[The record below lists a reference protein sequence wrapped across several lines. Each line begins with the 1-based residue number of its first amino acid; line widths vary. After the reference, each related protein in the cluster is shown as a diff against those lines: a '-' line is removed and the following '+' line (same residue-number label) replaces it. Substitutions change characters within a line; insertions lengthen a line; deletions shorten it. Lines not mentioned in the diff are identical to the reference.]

1 MTSAKENRVCMI
13 SLGCAKNLVDS
24 EILIGGLKKENYNI
38 VNKSDDEYTKIFS
51 RLPNKTP
58 KQKLKNNSEPI
69 LFVKNLY
76 KTYGSNKH
84 TVSALNGVTL
94 EIYKGETLGVIGES
108 GSGKTTLVKT
118 TLNILERDSGDM
130 ILRTNINESNLTK
143 PSRKI
148 GAVFQDSMG
157 SLNPRMGV
165 YDILREPLILKGV
178 KEPKTIKTKIM
189 EMLDKVH
196 LGLNLLQSFPDQLSG
211 GQRQRVSIARA
222 LMLDPR
228 ILILD
233 EPTSALDIY
242 TQEKILDLLKE
253 IQTQNNLS
261 FIFISHDLGVVSE
274 ISDRIAVLYKGNI
287 IESGKTNDV
296 FINPSHDYTKKLIDS
311 NAWMDKNANI

>member
-1 MTSAKENRVCMI
+1 
-13 SLGCAKNLVDS
+13 
-24 EILIGGLKKENYNI
+24 
-38 VNKSDDEYTKIFS
+38 
-51 RLPNKTP
+51 
-58 KQKLKNNSEPI
+58 
-69 LFVKNLY
+69 
-76 KTYGSNKH
+76 
-84 TVSALNGVTL
+84 
-94 EIYKGETLGVIGES
+94 
-108 GSGKTTLVKT
+108 
-118 TLNILERDSGDM
+118 
-130 ILRTNINESNLTK
+130 
-143 PSRKI
+143 
-148 GAVFQDSMG
+148 MG
-157 SLNPRMGV
+157 
-165 YDILREPLILKGV
+165 
-178 KEPKTIKTKIM
+178 
-189 EMLDKVH
+189 MLDKVY
-196 LGLNLLQSFPDQLSG
+196 LGLSLLHSFPYQLSG
-211 GQRQRVSIARA
+211 GQRQRVAIARA

>member
-1 MTSAKENRVCMI
+1 MPNR
-13 SLGCAKNLVDS
+13 
-24 EILIGGLKKENYNI
+24 
-38 VNKSDDEYTKIFS
+38 
-51 RLPNKTP
+51 TP
-58 KQKLKNNSEPI
+58 KQKPENNSEPI
-69 LFVKNLY
+69 LYVKDLY
-76 KTYGSNKH
+76 KTYGSNKD

-157 SLNPRMGV
+157 SLNPRMDV

-178 KEPKTIKTKIM
+178 KEPKTIKTKIIG
-189 EMLDKVH
+189 MLDKVH

-311 NAWMDKNANI
+311 NVWMYKNTSI